1 MKTSH
6 ILGIGILFVLALA
19 TAFMTVA
26 FHQPA
31 SAAQDVSMLIMQA
44 QVTIT
49 PTPLPQDIS
58 EIGSTD
64 GILLMVFVIAFI
76 SVLPMIFRK
85 KK

>member
-6 ILGIGILFVLALA
+6 ILGIAILFILALA
-19 TAFMTVA
+19 MAFMTVA
-26 FHQPA
+26 FHQPVSA
-31 SAAQDVSMLIMQA
+31 SALAVQA

-64 GILLMVFVIAFI
+64 GILLMGFVIAFI
-76 SVLPMIFRK
+76 SVLPIIFRK
-85 KK
+85 KNL